1 MRKRI
6 SYTLWTG
13 FLLTHSTGPASAPM
27 KSSLTAQATCFLV
40 ARFTTLMEPGSGDL
54 RNPCPLNQFAIVAG
68 GIRRDS
74 AQVIRQVGIDCP
86 PGQMF
91 GRLFLRC
98 GNTQQTDCGQRKGDV
113 HGQAHISR
121 NRRTVS
127 IAEYS
132 PSIAECSQRMESGIA
147 FLPKEKVSSKG
158 LTGPMNGTIFG
169 IRLAFQW

>member
-13 FLLTHSTGPASAPM
+13 FLLTHSTGPASAPV
-27 KSSLTAQATCFLV
+27 KYSLTAQATCFLV
-40 ARFTTLMEPGSGDL
+40 ATFTTLMEPGSGPL

-74 AQVIRQVGIDCP
+74 AQVIRQVGIDCQP
-86 PGQMF
+86 DQMF
-91 GRLFLRC
+91 GPLFLRC
-98 GNTQQTDCGQRKGDV
+98 GNTQQTDCGKRKGDV

-121 NRRTVS
+121 NRGTVS

-132 PSIAECSQRMESGIA
+132 QRMESGNA
-147 FLPKEKVSSKG
+147 FLPKEKVRSKG
-158 LTGPMNGTIFG
+158 RTGPMSGTIFG

>member
-13 FLLTHSTGPASAPM
+13 FLLTHSTGPASAPV
-27 KSSLTAQATCFLV
+27 KCSLTAQATCFLV
-40 ARFTTLMEPGSGDL
+40 ATFTTLMEPGSGPL

-74 AQVIRQVGIDCP
+74 AQVIRQVGIDCQP
-86 PGQMF
+86 DQMF
-91 GRLFLRC
+91 GPLFLRC
-98 GNTQQTDCGQRKGDV
+98 GNTQQTDCGKRKGDV

-121 NRRTVS
+121 NRGTVS

-132 PSIAECSQRMESGIA
+132 PSIAEYSQRVERSSVFAWPFSGSQLQA
-147 FLPKEKVSSKG
+147 GHRNTNGPFLLG
-158 LTGPMNGTIFG
+158 GG
-169 IRLAFQW
+169 